1 MGGAPRRVADLAG
14 LLLLRREGWAV
25 NRKRV
30 YRIYWPA
37 GGPRARADHEGAGPA
52 SGDRPRQRTG
62 GLLETG
68 EFSESVARRWV
79 SRHRL
84 MGHSSVK
91 TTMDR
96 YMHVSEE
103 QKREA
108 IDAISEALL
117 GG

>member
-1 MGGAPRRVADLAG
+1 
-14 LLLLRREGWAV
+14 
-25 NRKRV
+25 
-30 YRIYWPA
+30 
-37 GGPRARADHEGAGPA
+37 
-52 SGDRPRQRTG
+52 
-62 GLLETG
+62 
-68 EFSESVARRWV
+68 
-79 SRHRL
+79 